1 MIADGGVALDDEG
14 NLHTWGATISPA
26 RKLPEIDVPIASIT
40 NGREHIVATDV
51 NGKIYTWGNNHYTQL
66 DAPDSVENVSSVYSD
81 FFQNYVVDEEG
92 KVTAWGNNGFI
103 LGTDDYG
110 RDLFQRLLQGGK
122 VTLTVGAVA
131 VVIQV
136 FIGVIVGMISGFYGG
151 RLDNLLMRF
160 AEIISSFPFYPLV
173 ITLSAM
179 LPRDVTQQQR
189 LFLIMLILG
198 VLGWPGLAR
207 LVRGQILSER
217 EKDFV
222 LAAKALGIKEGNIIM
237 RHILP
242 NVINIVIV
250 QMTLGYASNLLTEA
264 GLSFLGFGVVAP
276 YSSWGNML
284 TGAQS
289 TTVME
294 SYWWRWVFPALA
306 VFIAALTVNLV
317 GDGIRDALDPKANE
331 K

>member
-1 MIADGGVALDDEG
+1 M
-14 NLHTWGATISPA
+14 
-26 RKLPEIDVPIASIT
+26 
-40 NGREHIVATDV
+40 
-51 NGKIYTWGNNHYTQL
+51 
-66 DAPDSVENVSSVYSD
+66 
-81 FFQNYVVDEEG
+81 
-92 KVTAWGNNGFI
+92 
-103 LGTDDYG
+103 
-110 RDLFQRLLQGGK
+110 
-122 VTLTVGAVA
+122 
-131 VVIQV
+131 
-136 FIGVIVGMISGFYGG
+136 
-151 RLDNLLMRF
+151 
-160 AEIISSFPFYPLV
+160 
-173 ITLSAM
+173 
-179 LPRDVTQQQR
+179 
-189 LFLIMLILG
+189 
-198 VLGWPGLAR
+198 LGWPGLAR

-294 SYWWRWVFPALA
+294 SYWWVGSSQPWQYSLRHS
-306 VFIAALTVNLV
+306 VNLV
-317 GDGIRDALDPKANE
+317 GDGIRDALDPKA
-331 K
+331 KMK